1 MSNSAMSAGTVLP
14 WYKEKWVWLLIG
26 LPASSVLFS
35 ILMVT
40 LAVRGKDTLVKDDY
54 YKDGLAINQELAKDR
69 TAQDYALSAQAS
81 IDEDG
86 RIKLVLTSGIPIKKA
101 ERLNIQF
108 IHPTLAEHDYNIALV
123 AQDDGYHGILPSPI
137 EGRRYIHLSDADGT
151 WRLKGESW
159 FPTDAKITLSPA
171 VPTENE

>member
-1 MSNSAMSAGTVLP
+1 MSAGISLP

-40 LAVRGKDTLVKDDY
+40 LAVQGKDTLVKDDY

-69 TAQDYALSAQAS
+69 IAQNYGLSAQTR
-81 IDEDG
+81 IDEEG
-86 RIKLVLTSGIPIKKA
+86 RIKLMLTSGIPIKKA

-108 IHPTLAEHDYNIALV
+108 IHPTLAEHDYKVALIA
-123 AQDDGYHGILPSPI
+123 QEDGYYGIMPSPI
-137 EGRRYIHLSDADGT
+137 EGRRYIQLSDADGT

-159 FPTDAKITLSPA
+159 LPTDAKITLSPA